1 MHKLRQIFAFVAPY
15 VKPYWGRSVAGVFFG
30 ILFGVSNG
38 LALWT
43 TKIMLDRLVPANE
56 SLAPASATAVPDSNW
71 FAENTAAVQSNILKT
86 LDPWLPQMGDP
97 LTYLQIIGWLLIFP
111 LLVGFRGTT
120 KYLACL
126 LYTSDAADE

>member
-1 MHKLRQIFAFVAPY
+1 MHKLRQILAFVAPY
-15 VKPYWGRSVAGVFFG
+15 VKPYWGRIVAGVFFG

-43 TKIMLDRLVPANE
+43 TKIMLDRLVPAND
-56 SLAPASATAVPDSNW
+56 SLAAASATAAPDSNW

-86 LDPWLPQMGDP
+86 LDPWLLQMGDP
-97 LTYLQIIGWLLIFP
+97 LTYLQIIGGLLVFP

-120 KYLACL
+120 KYLAAYCL
-126 LYTSDAADE
+126 A

>member
-15 VKPYWGRSVAGVFFG
+15 VKPYWGRIVAGVFFG

-43 TKIMLDRLVPANE
+43 TKIMLDRLVPAND
-56 SLAPASATAVPDSNW
+56 SLAAASATAVPDSNW

-97 LTYLQIIGWLLIFP
+97 LTYFQIIGGLLVFP
-111 LLVGFRGTT
+111 LLVGFRGIT
-120 KYLACL
+120 KYLAAYCL
-126 LYTSDAADE
+126 A

>member
-15 VKPYWGRSVAGVFFG
+15 VKPYWGRIVAGVFFG

-43 TKIMLDRLVPANE
+43 TKIMLDRLVPAND

-97 LTYLQIIGWLLIFP
+97 LTYLQIIGGLLVFP

-120 KYLACL
+120 KYLAAYCL
-126 LYTSDAADE
+126 A

>member
-15 VKPYWGRSVAGVFFG
+15 VKPYWGRIVAGVFFG

-43 TKIMLDRLVPANE
+43 TKIMLERLVPAND
-56 SLAPASATAVPDSNW
+56 SVAPESATAVPDSNW

-97 LTYLQIIGWLLIFP
+97 LTYLQIIGGLLVFP
-111 LLVGFRGTT
+111 LLVSFRGTA
-120 KYLACL
+120 KYLAAYCL
-126 LYTSDAADE
+126 A

>member
-15 VKPYWGRSVAGVFFG
+15 VKPYWGRIVAGVFFG

-97 LTYLQIIGWLLIFP
+97 LTYLQIIGGLLVFP

-120 KYLACL
+120 KYLAAYCL
-126 LYTSDAADE
+126 A